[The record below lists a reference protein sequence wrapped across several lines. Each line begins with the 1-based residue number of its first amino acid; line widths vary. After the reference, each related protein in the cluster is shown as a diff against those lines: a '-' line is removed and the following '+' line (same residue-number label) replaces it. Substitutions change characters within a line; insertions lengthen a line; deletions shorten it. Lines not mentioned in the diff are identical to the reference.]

1 MYTTN
6 VIEGLHR
13 QFRKATKT
21 KSVFPSDQSLEKMLY
36 LVSQNVV
43 KKWTQRY
50 RNWDIII
57 NQLMIFFEDRV
68 ENYL

>member
-6 VIEGLHR
+6 IIEGFHKQL
-13 QFRKATKT
+13 RKVTKT

-36 LVSQNVV
+36 LASQNVT

-50 RNWDIII
+50 RNWDLILS
-57 NQLMIFFEDRV
+57 QLLIFFEGRI
-68 ENYL
+68 EKYL